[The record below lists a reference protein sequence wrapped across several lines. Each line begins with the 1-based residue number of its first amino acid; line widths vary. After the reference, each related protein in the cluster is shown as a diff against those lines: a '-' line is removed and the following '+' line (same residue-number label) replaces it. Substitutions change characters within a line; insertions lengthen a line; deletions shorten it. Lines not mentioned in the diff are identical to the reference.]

1 MGIVSEGI
9 KLIVIGLTVA
19 VVGFILFIS
28 LGFLKWLSFL
38 LMVLGLLFSLFTLY
52 FFRDPT
58 RNRIFAPLDIA
69 CPADGTVLSVQT
81 ENNPNE
87 MVIRIFLSI
96 FNVHLQRSPL
106 DGQVQFVQ
114 YTKGNFNIAYKPEA
128 LTNERN
134 SIRILGKDGRYAE
147 VEQIAGAIARRIAC
161 YVQAELDVKIGQK
174 IGMIYFGSHVAL
186 RLPVGTRIFVKPGD
200 KVYAGET
207 VIGLW

>member
-9 KLIVIGLTVA
+9 KLIVIGLIVA
-19 VVGFILFIS
+19 VIGFIFFIS
-28 LGFLKWLSFL
+28 AGSLKWLSFL
-38 LMVLGLLFSLFTLY
+38 LMVPGLLFTLFTLY

-58 RNRIFAPLDIA
+58 RDRVFSPSEIA

-87 MVIRIFLSI
+87 IVIRIFLSI

-106 DGQVQFVQ
+106 EGRVQSIQ

-128 LTNERN
+128 STNERN

-147 VEQIAGAIARRIAC
+147 IEQIAGAIARRISC

-186 RLPVGTRIFVKPGD
+186 RLPAGTRIFVKPGN